1 MQVVEKLRRI
11 APYSIILVVSAYLY
25 HRALGFDYERVPG
38 RIGPDAWPRMILIL
52 LMAICG
58 YQVLRLAIRRT
69 LHEVEGVLQSLEE
82 DADPSLLE
90 HPQAYPGRAWV
101 GIAFTFGYLLVFE
114 IVGFFTA
121 TLVYL
126 VALMYVGGYRRPFA
140 ALAIALAA
148 SVSFVFI
155 FMKVV
160 YVSLPLGREPFLS
173 VSVGVMKL
181 LGIH

>member
-11 APYSIILVVSAYLY
+11 APYSIILAASAYLY
-25 HRALGFDYERVPG
+25 HRALGFDYERVSG

-52 LMAICG
+52 LMAICA
-58 YQVLRLAIRRT
+58 YQVLRLAVRRT
-69 LHEVEGVLQSLEE
+69 TNEIEGVLQSLEE

-90 HPQAYPGRAWV
+90 HPQAHPGRAWV
-101 GIAFTFGYLLVFE
+101 GIGCTFGYLLVFE
-114 IVGFFTA
+114 IVGFFIA
-121 TLVYL
+121 TFFYL
-126 VALMYVGGYRRPFA
+126 VALMYVGGYRRPLS
-140 ALAIALAA
+140 ALAIALVA

-155 FMKVV
+155 FMKIV
-160 YVSLPLGREPFLS
+160 YVSLPLGREPFLA